1 MKLLITLLCALVAS
15 SAYGQGASLLG
26 LCHPDFKCD
35 SIKRL
40 FVGQEVIVTG
50 WLENTFGTTCSCAD
64 SLLNDPRPKIVRV
77 HIVNSPCLR
86 NKRCGP
92 YEVFYGESIES
103 ASTQFGRGRGKAVNK
118 FKRSLARLKKRL
130 AGAQNLTC
138 YLSPCL
144 ECDLNGRARR
154 VMADMVSAVLPDC
167 RIVDSVYRQR
177 CLPGSICEK
186 HGDKPRVTKPC
197 IVDLDGTDGRE
208 VDLENWIESYKEC
221 DLAYYWEP
229 WMNCMGDSFKDPRA
243 RTCSNNGSVI
253 RRIRGVIC
261 QYFYPLLGTC

>member
-26 LCHPDFKCD
+26 MCHPDFKCD
-35 SIKRL
+35 SINRM

-77 HIVNSPCLR
+77 HIMNSPCLR

-92 YEVFYGESIES
+92 YEVLYKESVAS
-103 ASTQFGRGRGKAVNK
+103 ASTQFGRGRGKAVEK
-118 FKRSLARLKKRL
+118 FKRSLKRLKARL
-130 AGAQNLTC
+130 AGVKDLTC
-138 YLSPCL
+138 YVSPCL
-144 ECDLNGRARR
+144 ECDLNERARR
-154 VMADMVSAVLPDC
+154 FISSVVLDALPDC
-167 RIVDSVYRQR
+167 RLVDSVYRQR
-177 CLPGSICEK
+177 CLPGAVCEK

-197 IVDLDGTDGRE
+197 IVDLDGIDGRD
-208 VDLENWIESYKEC
+208 VDLKQYVESYKEC
-221 DLAYYWEP
+221 DLVYYWEP
-229 WMNCMGDSFKDPRA
+229 WMNCIKGSFKDPRA
-243 RTCSNNGSVI
+243 RRCENDNF
-253 RRIRGVIC
+253 RRVRGVIC